1 MDNAVNP
8 RTHLKGYLGE
18 WTNEDFYEFFEVTEE
33 EKLQIEETISK
44 FN

>member
-1 MDNAVNP
+1 MGNAVNP
-8 RTHLKGYLGE
+8 RTHLKEYLGE